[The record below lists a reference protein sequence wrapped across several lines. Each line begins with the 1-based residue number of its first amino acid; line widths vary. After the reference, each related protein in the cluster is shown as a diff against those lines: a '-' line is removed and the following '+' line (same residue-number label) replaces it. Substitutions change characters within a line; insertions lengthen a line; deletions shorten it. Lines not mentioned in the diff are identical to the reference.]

1 MTNSIL
7 IPTDFSD
14 VCNNAIE
21 HGAGIA
27 KFLNSKLYILH
38 VVNRSTKRYLRKHDL
53 SLDDI
58 DDMLEKKQAEIELKY
73 SIPVEPIMHEG
84 SIFHTIAEVAEEKG
98 AAMMVI
104 GTHGL
109 HGIQNLTGSYAM
121 RVVNSSPIPDIVVQ
135 KRPFGNG
142 YRDIVVP
149 VHNPVDFELK
159 AKWVAYFSRLFSADV
174 HLFQIKET
182 DLMLQNDVNNMT
194 DIITKE
200 LDKETVTYQIDQAE
214 EEGDYSEQLIEY
226 AEKKKSDLIIIMTKT
241 LDDHPEFILGPW
253 EESLIYNEA
262 QIPVMCLNPTPIVV
276 K

>member
-27 KFLNSKLYILH
+27 KYLNSKLYILH
-38 VVNRSTKRYLRKHDL
+38 VVNRSTKRYLRKNNL

-98 AAMMVI
+98 AAMMVL

-109 HGIQNLTGSYAM
+109 HGIQNLTGSHAM

-135 KRPFGNG
+135 QRSFGDG
-142 YRDIVVP
+142 YREIVVP
-149 VHNPVDFELK
+149 VHNPVDFDLK
-159 AKWVAYFSRLFSADV
+159 SKWVAYFSRLFSAHV
-174 HLFQIKET
+174 NLFQIKET
-182 DLMLQNDVNNMT
+182 DPMLNKDVINMT
-194 DIITKE
+194 DIIINE
-200 LDKETVTYQIDQAE
+200 LDKETVSYEVDKAE
-214 EEGDYSEQLIEY
+214 EEGDYAEQLIEF
-226 AEKKKSDLIIIMTKT
+226 AVKKKSDLIMIMTNA
-241 LDDHPEFILGPW
+241 LEDHPEFILGPW

-262 QIPVMCLNPTPIVV
+262 QIPVMCLNPTPVV
-276 K
+276 IK